1 MRTMNVSNMH
11 QNPPSTPAK
20 PTKLNSDITSIFA
33 SEKRSTALRLCVAL
47 CITSLMA
54 CQASKTLP
62 PPLPANVATLIDRAT
77 QCQHFAGEIN
87 GDLSAR
93 DKEVMATMQ
102 GLQCEL
108 IATELSLAAQQY
120 QGTPHIRHALTQASE
135 PYIDLP
141 N

>member
-1 MRTMNVSNMH
+1 MNVSNMH

-20 PTKLNSDITSIFA
+20 PTILNSNITSIFA

-47 CITSLMA
+47 CITTSLMA

-62 PPLPANVATLIDRAT
+62 PPLPANVATLIDRAA
-77 QCQHFAGEIN
+77 QCQHFSGEIN

-102 GLQCEL
+102 DLQCEL

-120 QGTPHIRHALTQASE
+120 QGTPHIHHALIQASE
-135 PYIDLP
+135 PYMDLP